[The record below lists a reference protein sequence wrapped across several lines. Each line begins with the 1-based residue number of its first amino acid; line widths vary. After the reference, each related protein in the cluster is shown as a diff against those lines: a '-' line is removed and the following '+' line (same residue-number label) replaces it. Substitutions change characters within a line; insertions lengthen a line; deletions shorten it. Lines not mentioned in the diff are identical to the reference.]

1 MQGLL
6 PGEVKSAL
14 FRYVWLTALPDS
26 IHQVLSADDSELEV
40 LAVKATRMLKE
51 AVVKKKR
58 IEQVNAVKL
67 SSRDDLGEIDAV
79 ANNNAAKDKTGL
91 ICANHL
97 RWPGNCWRCANPE
110 RCLLR
115 DSVVPRKEGGGG
127 AKKKSGNFKA
137 GRQ

>member
-6 PGEVKSAL
+6 PGENKSAL
-14 FRYVWLTALPDS
+14 FRYIWLTALPDS
-26 IHQVLSADDSELEV
+26 IHQVLSADDGDLEE

-58 IEQVNAVKL
+58 VEQVNAVKF

-79 ANNNAAKDKTGL
+79 SSGASKAKSG
-91 ICANHL
+91 IVCANHL
-97 RWPGNCWRCANPE
+97 RFPGNCYRCYEPE

-115 DSVVPRKEGGGG
+115 DAVIARKEGAGG
-127 AKKKSGNFKA
+127 ARKKSGNFRA